1 MYYFIWNINLFR
13 IKTSDFDLI
22 PKLPFFLLEKVHF
35 VNNYFSR
42 WEASYRG
49 IPVEPHGIDENIEF
63 FIPVLK
69 EIESI
74 LWKYGIKLN
83 IQRDEILYNKV
94 KTIPRK

>member
-1 MYYFIWNINLFR
+1 MIFLGVIRGQNKIFLYF
-13 IKTSDFDLI
+13 
-22 PKLPFFLLEKVHF
+22 
-35 VNNYFSR
+35 R

-49 IPVEPHGIDENIEF
+49 IPIEPHGIDENIEF

-94 KTIPRK
+94 SLTQISLL